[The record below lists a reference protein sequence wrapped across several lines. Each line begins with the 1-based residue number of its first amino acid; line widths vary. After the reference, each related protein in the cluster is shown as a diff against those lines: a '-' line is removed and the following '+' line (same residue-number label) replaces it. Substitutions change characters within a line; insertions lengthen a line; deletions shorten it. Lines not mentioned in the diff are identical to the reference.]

1 MKNLFI
7 ASGLTLV
14 TALTMSTSSVL
25 GQTKIDTGTKPP
37 APVTT
42 GVAGDDG
49 TVIESEMVSIIT
61 GDGNRSTQKV
71 KITSSRE
78 RYFDA
83 PGNDGTVIRSYV
95 SCDIMG
101 NDNVCEQY
109 KVIKTRTI
117 RAQRPSRTE
126 STDRTRTNR

>member
-25 GQTKIDTGTKPP
+25 GQTQIDTGTKAP

-42 GVAGDDG
+42 GVGGDDG
-49 TVIESEMVSIIT
+49 TVIESDMVTIVT
-61 GDGNRSTQKV
+61 GDGNRSTQRV
-71 KITSSRE
+71 NITSSRQ

-95 SCDIMG
+95 DCDVMG

-109 KVIKTRTI
+109 KVIKTTTVRG
-117 RAQRPSRTE
+117 QRPVR
-126 STDRTRTNR
+126 TDRNNR

>member
-25 GQTKIDTGTKPP
+25 GQTQIDTGTKAP

-42 GVAGDDG
+42 GVGGDDG
-49 TVIESEMVSIIT
+49 TVIESDMVTIVT
-61 GDGNRSTQKV
+61 GDGNRSTQRV
-71 KITSSRE
+71 NITSSRQ

-95 SCDIMG
+95 DCDVMG

-109 KVIKTRTI
+109 KVIKTTTVRG
-117 RAQRPSRTE
+117 QRPTGTSRN
-126 STDRTRTNR
+126 NR

>member
-7 ASGLTLV
+7 VSGLALV
-14 TALTMSTSSVL
+14 TAFTLSTPSVL
-25 GQTKIDTGTKPP
+25 GQTKSDTGTATVGK
-37 APVTT
+37 V
-42 GVAGDDG
+42 GGDDG
-49 TVIESEMVSIIT
+49 TVIESEMYSVIT
-61 GDGNRSTQKV
+61 GDGNRSTQRV
-71 KITSSRE
+71 NISSSRE

-95 SCDIMG
+95 SCDVLG

-117 RAQRPSRTE
+117 RAERPSRTDTTT
-126 STDRTRTNR
+126 TDRTRTNR

>member
-25 GQTKIDTGTKPP
+25 GQTQIDTGTKAP

-42 GVAGDDG
+42 GVGGDDG
-49 TVIESEMVSIIT
+49 TVIESDMVTIVT
-61 GDGNRSTQKV
+61 GDGNRSTQRV
-71 KITSSRE
+71 NITSSRQ

-95 SCDIMG
+95 DCDVMG

-109 KVIKTRTI
+109 KVIKTTTVRG
-117 RAQRPSRTE
+117 QRPVRS
-126 STDRTRTNR
+126 DRNNR